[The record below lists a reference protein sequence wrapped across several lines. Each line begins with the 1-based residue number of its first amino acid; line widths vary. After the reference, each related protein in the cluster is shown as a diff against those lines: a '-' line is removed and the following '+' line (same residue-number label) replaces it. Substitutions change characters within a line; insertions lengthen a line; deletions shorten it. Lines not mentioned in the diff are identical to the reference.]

1 MINRVILHMN
11 NRVYSFLN
19 PYIKDDTMTTYANNS
34 PVYSV
39 KNILIMP
46 SVSNKIASMIFND
59 IVNSNF
65 SPCKCVIYLGA
76 GYTLNVKVTDI
87 TVELFSDFSVQIECG
102 VIHD

>member
-19 PYIKDDTMTTYANNS
+19 PYMHDDTLSTYADNS
-34 PVYSV
+34 PIYSV

-46 SVSNKIASMIFND
+46 SVSNKITSMIFND

-65 SPCKCVIYLGA
+65 SPCECIIYIGV
-76 GYTLNVKVTDI
+76 GPTLNVKVKDI
-87 TVELFSDFSVQIECG
+87 TIELDSDFSVQIEVE
-102 VIHD
+102 VIND

>member
-19 PYIKDDTMTTYANNS
+19 PYMRDNTLSTYADNS
-34 PVYSV
+34 LIYSV

-46 SVSNKIASMIFND
+46 NVSNKLASMIFND

-65 SPCKCVIYLGA
+65 SSCKCVIYLGA

-87 TVELFSDFSVQIECG
+87 TVELFSDFSIQIECE

>member
-19 PYIKDDTMTTYANNS
+19 PYMRDDTLSTYANNELI
-34 PVYSV
+34 YSI

-59 IVNSNF
+59 IVNSHF
-65 SPCKCVIYLGA
+65 SPCKCVIYIG
-76 GYTLNVKVTDI
+76 GGPTINVKVKDI
-87 TVELFSDFSVQIECG
+87 AIELFSDFSVQIECE
-102 VIHD
+102 VIRD

>member
-19 PYIKDDTMTTYANNS
+19 PYMRDDTLSTYADNS
-34 PVYSV
+34 LIYSV

-46 SVSNKIASMIFND
+46 SVSNKIASMILND
-59 IVNSNF
+59 IVKNF
-65 SPCKCVIYLGA
+65 SPCKCVIYIGV
-76 GYTLNVKVTDI
+76 GPTLNVKVNDI
-87 TVELFSDFSVQIECG
+87 TIELFSDFSVQIECE

>member
-19 PYIKDDTMTTYANNS
+19 PYMRDNTLSTYADNS
-34 PVYSV
+34 LIYSV
-39 KNILIMP
+39 KNIFIMP
-46 SVSNKIASMIFND
+46 NVSNKLASMIFND

-87 TVELFSDFSVQIECG
+87 TVELFSDFSIQIECE
-102 VIHD
+102 VTHD